1 MQNLC
6 IFYDN
11 SNVKGYVVLNSIF
24 RPIYLYKDMEMIW
37 MTISLIF
44 LTSVLLT
51 CLAVVGIGAFFVR
64 KKVTAMHGM
73 MFAMSM
79 AMGVGLFFGT
89 LLGILFQG
97 DLLLSTVIGI
107 GAGVLAGAVFGSFYS
122 FLALLD
128 GVLAGVMA
136 GMMGAMLGEMIKP
149 EDWDKTVMIMFT
161 IALSICF
168 LIINEILTCGKKQ
181 LIIYR
186 MYQNPFII
194 GAIFVLLCFFL
205 YSLTPFISKP
215 ILPPALHH

>member
-1 MQNLC
+1 
-6 IFYDN
+6 
-11 SNVKGYVVLNSIF
+11 
-24 RPIYLYKDMEMIW
+24 
-37 MTISLIF
+37 MTIGLIL
-44 LTSVLLT
+44 LTLVLLT
-51 CLAVVGIGAFFVR
+51 CLAAVGIGAFFVR

-79 AMGVGLFFGT
+79 AMGAGLFFGT

-97 DLLLSTVIGI
+97 DLLLSTVIGM
-107 GAGVLAGAVFGSFYS
+107 GTGVLAGAVFGSFYS

-128 GVLAGVMA
+128 GVLSGVMA

-168 LIINEILTCGKKQ
+168 LLINEILKCGNKQ
-181 LIIYR
+181 LIFFRI
-186 MYQNPFII
+186 YQNPFII
-194 GAIFVLLCFFL
+194 GTLFVLLCFFL

-215 ILPPALHH
+215 ITPPGLHH

>member
-1 MQNLC
+1 
-6 IFYDN
+6 
-11 SNVKGYVVLNSIF
+11 
-24 RPIYLYKDMEMIW
+24 
-37 MTISLIF
+37 MTIGLIL
-44 LTSVLLT
+44 LTSVLFTSLT
-51 CLAVVGIGAFFVR
+51 VVGIGAFFVR

-107 GAGVLAGAVFGSFYS
+107 GTGVLAGAVFGSFYS

-128 GVLAGVMA
+128 GVMSGVMA

-149 EDWDKTVMIMFT
+149 EDWDNTVMIMFT

-168 LIINEILTCGKKQ
+168 LIINEILTYGKKQ
-181 LIIYR
+181 LIFFR

-194 GAIFVLLCFFL
+194 GAIFVLLCFLL

-215 ILPPALHH
+215 IPPAPHH